1 MNLNLLNGTVGST
14 ATVPIIIK
22 EIDFW
27 KQYIQ
32 LLNAKNNSK
41 LDWKEIEV
49 LSHVLAGDYHKSHF
63 KGPLAKIIREK
74 FRLSAP
80 DLSRLKNKL
89 VSKKYIEDTGVQR
102 GDAIPTKALRKFQK
116 LVKSRQINEFT
127 VVFPFKIE
135 DDQTER
141 EGDLPKVV

>member
-1 MNLNLLNGTVGST
+1 MNLNLLNGTTGQAAVE
-14 ATVPIIIK
+14 PIIIN
-22 EIDFW
+22 ENDFW

-32 LLNAKNNSK
+32 LLNAKNNSN

-49 LSHVLAGDYHKSHF
+49 LAHVLSGDYHKSHF
-63 KGPLAKIIREK
+63 KGQLAKDIKDK

-80 DLSRLKNKL
+80 DLSRLKSKL
-89 VSKKYIEDTGVQR
+89 VAKHYIEDTGVQR

-116 LVKSRQINEFT
+116 LVKSRKVDKFV

-135 DDQTER
+135 DDKTER
-141 EGDLPKVV
+141 EGDLS

>member
-1 MNLNLLNGTVGST
+1 MNLNLLNGTVGQA
-14 ATVPIIIK
+14 ATVPITIN

-32 LLNAKNNSK
+32 LLNAKNNSN

-49 LSHVLAGDYHKSHF
+49 LAHILAGDYHKSHF
-63 KGPLAKIIREK
+63 KGMLAKAIKEK

-80 DLSRLKNKL
+80 DLSRMKSKL
-89 VSKKYIEDTGVQR
+89 VTKHYIEDTGVQR
-102 GDAIPTKALRKFQK
+102 GDAIPTRALRNFQK
-116 LVKSRQINEFT
+116 LVKSGKVNEFT

-135 DDQTER
+135 DDKTE
-141 EGDLPKVV
+141 